1 VLKAAERLVLSAAED
16 HRTNRPADAARPKRG
31 VRRRATPTSVAEFP
45 IAAADDNPRSAD
57 DAPPSD
63 PRSPPSVDPAPSA
76 PAVPRGKR
84 TAPTRRARRDQ
95 AVAPRAER
103 EPHPDSLAAE
113 LAALDLRVARLR
125 DDVRAKTT
133 RAQAAIRAA
142 SQRGIEKCGVHDARV
157 MQLAR
162 DRRRVLTAAGVDVAA
177 VAADVLASVDDTVAA
192 AKARARRNA
201 EAPERAPQGERN
213 GESEH
218 AKSDD
223 DDDDD
228 DDFKDELNDAIKD
241 DDDAV
246 PRGLF
251 KFNSQSKRAQPLRDW
266 LVDHFDHPYPED
278 DEREALAEASGMT
291 RAQVGNWFINAR
303 VRIWRPMVL
312 KLGEELQR
320 EADARPKPEA

>member
-1 VLKAAERLVLSAAED
+1 MLKAAERLVLSAPEN
-16 HRTNRPADAARPKRG
+16 HRANRPADAARPKRG
-31 VRRRATPTSVAEFP
+31 VRRRPTPTSVADFHV
-45 IAAADDNPRSAD
+45 AAADDDDPRSAD
-57 DAPPSD
+57 HTPPSD
-63 PRSPPSVDPAPSA
+63 FRSLPAVDPALST

-84 TAPTRRARRDQ
+84 TAPIRRARRDQ
-95 AVAPRAER
+95 AVAPRAQR
-103 EPHPDSLAAE
+103 DPDHLAAE
-113 LAALDLRVARLR
+113 LAALDLRVARLH

-133 RAQAAIRAA
+133 RAQASIRAA
-142 SQRGIEKCGVHDARV
+142 SQRGLEKRGVHDARV

-162 DRRRVLTAAGVDVAA
+162 DRRRVLAAAGVDVSS
-177 VAADVLASVDDTVAA
+177 VAADALASIDDTVAA

-201 EAPERAPQGERN
+201 AASERVPRGEADGEF
-213 GESEH
+213 EH
-218 AKSDD
+218 AESDD

-228 DDFKDELNDAIKD
+228 DDDLKDELNEAIKD
-241 DDDAV
+241 DDEEM

-266 LVDHFDHPYPED
+266 LVAHFDHPYPED

-303 VRIWRPMVL
+303 VRVWRPMVL